1 MATIT
6 VEILSDGSLVLPT
19 TIGEMFDGVETFSVI
34 ERDDS
39 VVLIPQKRQ
48 VSKETLADYLK
59 YLRTD
64 DLLGDTHKAKEESYC
79 LFEDQG
85 IATITL
91 AVADALVGLLVK
103 GRLRY
108 RESLEEGTPARVRTT

>member
-1 MATIT
+1 VATIT

-34 ERDDS
+34 ERDGS
-39 VVLIPQKRQ
+39 VALTPQKQQ
-48 VSKETLADYLK
+48 VSKETLANYLK

-64 DLLGDTHKAKEESYC
+64 DLLADTHKAKEESYR

-85 IATITL
+85 MATITL
-91 AVADALVGLLVK
+91 AVADALVGLLAE

>member
-6 VEILSDGSLVLPT
+6 VEISSDGSLVLPT
-19 TIGEMFDGVETFSVI
+19 TIGEVFDGVETFSVI
-34 ERDDS
+34 ERDGS
-39 VVLIPQKRQ
+39 VVLTPQKQR
-48 VSKETLADYLK
+48 VNKETLADYLK
-59 YLRTD
+59 YLWTD
-64 DLLGDTHKAKEESYC
+64 DLLADTHKAKEESYR

-91 AVADALVGLLVK
+91 AVADALVGLLAE

-108 RESLEEGTPARVRTT
+108 RESLEKDHQRE

>member
-34 ERDDS
+34 ERDGS
-39 VVLIPQKRQ
+39 IVFTPQKQR
-48 VSKETLADYLK
+48 VNNKETLADYLK

-64 DLLGDTHKAKEESYC
+64 DLLADTHKAKEESYR

-85 IATITL
+85 MATITL
-91 AVADALVGLLVK
+91 AVADALVGLLAE
-103 GRLRY
+103 GHLRY
-108 RESLEEGTPARVRTT
+108 REGEP